1 MTYKT
6 ILMHCND
13 KRRINTLLAPTVKLA
28 STFQSHVIGL
38 SVVPPVSVVAT
49 GALEAPPIIVDA
61 HCELY
66 RQDVAPMR
74 QQFETTM
81 AGRPVTFEWRDLD
94 ASAFGVDDV
103 VVEHGR
109 TADLIVALQTD
120 ADWPFSEWLD
130 VADGVAVESGRP
142 VLIIPNGRASAQIA
156 SRVLVAWNGR
166 REAARA
172 VFDALPLLQQA
183 DAVKVMRI
191 SEGDEDIELPAA
203 DICHSLVR
211 HGVKTD
217 KTQRVSA
224 AVGSGP
230 ALMAEADAFDAD
242 LVVMG
247 CYGHSRLREFV
258 FGGATHH
265 FLQKMRVPVLMSH

>member
-13 KRRINTLLAPTVKLA
+13 KRRFNTLLAPTVKLA
-28 STFQSHVIGL
+28 SAFQSHIIGL

-74 QQFETTM
+74 QQFEAAT

-94 ASAFGVDDV
+94 AGAFGVVDV

-142 VLIIPNGRASAQIA
+142 VLIIPNGRDSTQIA

-191 SEGDEDIELPAA
+191 IEGDEDIELPAT

-211 HGVKTD
+211 HGVKTN

-258 FGGATHH
+258 FGGATRH

>member
-74 QQFETTM
+74 QQFEAAM
-81 AGRPVTFEWRDLD
+81 AGRTVTFEWRDLD
-94 ASAFGVDDV
+94 AGAFGVIDV
-103 VVEHGR
+103 VAEHGR

-130 VADGVAVESGRP
+130 VADGVAPEGLGCPDRRGS
-142 VLIIPNGRASAQIA
+142 
-156 SRVLVAWNGR
+156 VA
-166 REAARA
+166 
-172 VFDALPLLQQA
+172 
-183 DAVKVMRI
+183 I
-191 SEGDEDIELPAA
+191 SEG
-203 DICHSLVR
+203 CR
-211 HGVKTD
+211 
-217 KTQRVSA
+217 
-224 AVGSGP
+224 
-230 ALMAEADAFDAD
+230 
-242 LVVMG
+242 
-247 CYGHSRLREFV
+247 
-258 FGGATHH
+258 
-265 FLQKMRVPVLMSH
+265 